1 MAFEYKLG
9 NPLEAGQV
17 PNSRATLAPA
27 ASATVVATLAEIL
40 DGQVNVTTPAS
51 GTGTITCP
59 PAHLWKNKIVTFVT
73 LNTGGGEV
81 TIASDA
87 GDRTALSVGDN
98 VSAAADYVTLL
109 STGERLIVL
118 AEVTT

>member
-1 MAFEYKLG
+1 MATENKIG
-9 NPLEAGQV
+9 NALVLAEV
-17 PNSRATLAPA
+17 PNERGTLAPA
-27 ASATVVATLAEIL
+27 ASATETATLAQVL
-40 DGQVNVTTPAS
+40 DGQINVTTPAS
-51 GTGTITCP
+51 GTGTVALP
-59 PAHLWKNKIVTFVT
+59 AAHLWKNKIVTLVA

-81 TIASDA
+81 TVASNA

-98 VSAAADYVTLL
+98 LSAAGDYVCLL